1 MYLNKQS
8 IVNNMYDIHNNIIWS
23 FPNDT
28 LLNEVRDT
36 WYLITYYYDNYYT
49 FAVSDKHYYEKGNSS
64 EKVPGFRLVTN
75 DDVRK
80 PKFKKY
86 FSRMY
91 NKHNNLLSFV
101 RTPF

>member
-8 IVNNMYDIHNNIIWS
+8 IVNNMYDSNNNIVWS

-28 LLNEVRDT
+28 LLNEIRDT
-36 WYLITYYYDNYYT
+36 WHLITYYYDNYYT
-49 FAVSDKHYYEKGNSS
+49 FAVCEKHYYEKGDTS

-75 DDVRK
+75 EDIRK

-91 NKHNNLLSFV
+91 NKHNNILSFV
-101 RTPF
+101 ETPF